1 MNRIIPYLIAFLF
14 IFTTAHSYA
23 SDSLY
28 VKINKHEFKK
38 GDTINFEANFYYD
51 TIDKARITLN
61 VWIEN
66 VDKSVRYKFRYP
78 LINGYVEA
86 ALVIQDSIPD
96 GNYAVNFLVQKDLM
110 QLRGRI
116 KNFNP
121 KSKGVNYLM
130 IAKKKMTYFG
140 MVNPDPQGYFKT
152 SKLLFEDT
160 AKFIFSEIGR
170 KTNNLYID
178 LNTMIDSTFSP
189 LVTQSEIITV
199 GNPNKIDTS
208 LAQHYAFDINA
219 TGPKF
224 TLKEVVVKSV
234 KKSKMELYDETYS
247 SGLFKF
253 GSPTVFDGIESD
265 QIMYSIDVFNF
276 LQARVPGLQVTNNMG
291 SYELK
296 WRGGPVDIFLDEF
309 PVDTEV
315 AHFVNTSDIAMI
327 KLFAPAT
334 GGPSGNGTIAIYT
347 KRGAYADDRSRR
359 YFFAVKGYTP
369 YVTDWK

>member
-1 MNRIIPYLIAFLF
+1 MNRTFKYVLIFFFLLCV
-14 IFTTAHSYA
+14 AQSYA

-38 GDTINFEANFYYD
+38 GDTINFEANYYYD

-86 ALVIQDSIPD
+86 GLVIQDTIPD
-96 GNYAVNFLVQKDLM
+96 GEYAVNFLVQKDLM

-116 KNFNP
+116 KDYNP

-140 MVNPDPQGYFKT
+140 VVNPDPQGYFRT

-170 KTNNLYID
+170 KSNNLFID
-178 LNTMIDSTFSP
+178 LNTMIDSAFTP
-189 LVTQSEIITV
+189 LLTQSQMITV
-199 GNPNKIDTS
+199 GNPNKMDTN
-208 LAQHYAFDINA
+208 LAHTYAFDIKP

-224 TLKEVVVKSV
+224 TLKDVVVKSV
-234 KKSKMELYDETYS
+234 KKSKMELFDETYS
-247 SGLFKF
+247 SGLFRF

-265 QIMYSIDVFNF
+265 QIMYAIDVFSF
-276 LQARVPGLQVTNNMG
+276 LQARVAGLQITNNMG

-309 PVDTEV
+309 PVDSEV
-315 AHFVNTSDIAMI
+315 AHYVNTSDIAMI
-327 KLFAPAT
+327 KIFAPAT

-347 KRGAYADDRSRR
+347 KRGVYADDRNRR

-369 YVTDWK
+369 YITDWK